1 VAILVER
8 TATGR
13 RAMARFML
21 HNTHRPE
28 ECESVLA
35 EYAAS
40 AVPDISPGTAPF
52 CTCPA
57 GEHGVYVV
65 VEAETAE
72 EALRWLPPGAR
83 GTSRAIWGQPLG
95 GPATR

>member
-1 VAILVER
+1 
-8 TATGR
+8 
-13 RAMARFML
+13 MARFML

-35 EYAAS
+35 EYAAL
-40 AVPDISPGTAPF
+40 ADISLGTAPF

-57 GEHGVYVV
+57 GDHGVYVV

-72 EALRWLPPGAR
+72 EALRCLPPGAR
-83 GTSRAIWGQPLG
+83 GTSRAIWGQPLDS
-95 GPATR
+95 PATR

>member
-1 VAILVER
+1 
-8 TATGR
+8 
-13 RAMARFML
+13 MARFML

-28 ECESVLA
+28 ECESVSA
-35 EYAAS
+35 EYATL
-40 AVPDISPGTAPF
+40 AVPDTSPGTAPF

-72 EALRWLPPGAR
+72 EALRRLPPGAS
-83 GTSRAIWGQPLG
+83 GTSRAIWGQSVDG
-95 GPATR
+95 ASTR